1 MDEQTI
7 LQLGAGAGVVAAVAF
22 LFKVVVDS
30 VEKLRNG
37 KHSSKSGSGGS
48 DSSEKLGTLID
59 QQGLRLEAALGIDQ
73 KVGTIMT
80 DVGGLRQELKGLAK
94 LLDEREH
101 RTNKRLEALEQ
112 R

>member
-37 KHSSKSGSGGS
+37 KHSSKSGGS